1 MNNGELTRL
10 VMCFAAQVLNLTH
23 TTHNQGK
30 VHAAARRAAELGP
43 GSEEVGT
50 EPCLTNRV

>member
-1 MNNGELTRL
+1 
-10 VMCFAAQVLNLTH
+10 MCFAAQVLNLTH